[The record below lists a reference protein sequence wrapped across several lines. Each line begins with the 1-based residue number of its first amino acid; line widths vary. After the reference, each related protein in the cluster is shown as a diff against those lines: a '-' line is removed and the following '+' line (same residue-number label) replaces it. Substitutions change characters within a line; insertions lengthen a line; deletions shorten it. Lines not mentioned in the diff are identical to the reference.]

1 MSRDRTVL
9 SNIIKVAVSNIVIAL
24 AGVINGFLIPKAMS
38 VTDYGYFK
46 IFSLYATYITLLH
59 IGFIDGILIIFGGK
73 KYEELDKN
81 SFRTYSRFLFTIEAA
96 VSILVF
102 IVSCFLEGH
111 YKYIFGMLSLN
122 IFIVNVALY
131 FQVVSQI
138 TERFNELTLRNIIK
152 SLLNIVTAIILY
164 LLFRFRNFFTSVYLY
179 IAITIAINLI
189 LSLWYLFTY
198 RDIVFGKANSFKAE
212 KDNIKHIFFEGLP
225 YTVASFLASLILTI
239 DRQFVSLLFETEIY
253 AVYAFAYNMLALIT
267 TATSAISTVLYPALK
282 KKSDN
287 IKESLPTIRNII
299 SIVVGALLC
308 CYFVLIYVLHWIL
321 PNYSSS
327 LEIFYIILPGLIFS
341 SVITIVLVNYF
352 KILHKQRIYAI
363 ISGGAVILSIAAN
376 FAAYYL
382 VGTTQSISWAPT
394 VIMFIWY
401 IVTNIYFYVKHKIGF
416 LKNLIYCL
424 ILVLGF
430 YLIGYYFSD
439 WKGLLIYFAVFT
451 SITFL
456 FNIKF
461 LMNLINKKR
470 QKR

>member
-1 MSRDRTVL
+1 M
-9 SNIIKVAVSNIVIAL
+9 
-24 AGVINGFLIPKAMS
+24 
-38 VTDYGYFK
+38 
-46 IFSLYATYITLLH
+46 
-59 IGFIDGILIIFGGK
+59 
-73 KYEELDKN
+73 
-81 SFRTYSRFLFTIEAA
+81 
-96 VSILVF
+96 
-102 IVSCFLEGH
+102 
-111 YKYIFGMLSLN
+111 
-122 IFIVNVALY
+122 
-131 FQVVSQI
+131 
-138 TERFNELTLRNIIK
+138 
-152 SLLNIVTAIILY
+152 
-164 LLFRFRNFFTSVYLY
+164 
-179 IAITIAINLI
+179 
-189 LSLWYLFTY
+189 
-198 RDIVFGKANSFKAE
+198 
-212 KDNIKHIFFEGLP
+212 
-225 YTVASFLASLILTI
+225 
-239 DRQFVSLLFETEIY
+239 
-253 AVYAFAYNMLALIT
+253 
-267 TATSAISTVLYPALK
+267 
-282 KKSDN
+282 
-287 IKESLPTIRNII
+287 PTIRNII

-382 VGTTQSISWAPT
+382 VGTTQSISWAST